1 MGTKLFYIL
10 KGNNGATYICNAKNW
25 KSSSQSLKFYKA
37 KSIKATTLKQ
47 GLHWYLFLKGRFFKA
62 KLKSVIEID
71 QYLQKVSAINTTFN
85 INENCSVL
93 ISPTN
98 DKVIVHHHN
107 DYFQKFAFGQS
118 YYKVKNEAEVYKLF
132 NEPNTFQVSVFFD
145 EKDILNNFCSFKL
158 KNKSSNLYKNTS
170 EAFSLVSALVE
181 FFNVSKQ
188 QNYSIYKYVQIIQD
202 KLLEVDKSQFKSQ
215 IKVVDELKDKYGH
228 LSLPLGLVHRDFKS
242 WNILHSEK
250 ILIYDFEETIIDGPP
265 LEDLFNY
272 FIDPIILYKK
282 PQEVIKYIYSKKN
295 LRLYNRYLKELNI
308 EIDFNFFLQIYL
320 VNRILFW
327 KNENKMIMMYKY
339 VELSNHLTACHIN
352 QLN

>member
-1 MGTKLFYIL
+1 MGKLFIL
-10 KGNNGATYICNAKNW
+10 LNANNGATYIVNTRTLG
-25 KSSSQSLKFYKA
+25 SVIMSLNFYKA
-37 KSIKATTLKQ
+37 RTVKSLV
-47 GLHWYLFLKGRFFKA
+47 LKGILILLSRILGKINLNR
-62 KLKSVIEID
+62 LK
-71 QYLQKVSAINTTFN
+71 N
-85 INENCSVL
+85 INEVNELLNDLSNSEFNFNIDTNSSVL
-93 ISPTN
+93 ISPTK
-98 DKVIVHHHN
+98 DKVIVNHHN

-118 YYKVKNEAEVYKLF
+118 YNKVKNEAEVYKLF
-132 NEPNTFQVSVFFD
+132 NAPTQFQISMFFD
-145 EKDILNNFCSFKL
+145 EMDILNKFYSFKL

-228 LSLPLGLVHRDFKS
+228 LSFPLGLVHRDFKP
-242 WNILHSEK
+242 WNTLHSEK
-250 ILIYDFEETIIDGPP
+250 ILIYDFEETITDGPP

-295 LRLYNRYLKELNI
+295 LRLYNRYLKELKI
-308 EIDFNFFLQIYL
+308 EIDFDFFLQIYL
-320 VNRILFW
+320 VNRMLFW
-327 KNENKMIMMYKY
+327 ENENKMIMMYKY
-339 VELSNHLTACHIN
+339 VDLSNHLTACHIN